1 MIKKPFKDI
10 RFGWLADSEQSSHQL
25 APNPLG
31 DLPWTD
37 LGCPPEYGTVT
48 YRQHILTLGMSFNTI
63 RAGFTPSAFGCLVPG
78 LMANVEFEE
87 PTFQAVVLRG
97 MRVIC
102 RERFPAANLFF
113 SEGVDLFRHTD
124 RYHSDMAAD
133 GSHSGTCHIVSTRMS
148 VLDQLVGNTGT
159 QALLARLNLQSS
171 PTIAVRSVPLHVS
184 KYLISG
190 ITSNLSGN
198 LLKLHMH
205 GNSHARERAQAIYDQ
220 LLACEG
226 KLPTLD
232 ELAIK
237 HGRSAKLLNKEFER
251 EFGKSIFAF
260 MIEYRLSQAHAA
272 LENTDISIKQLAFNL
287 GYDHASNFTIA
298 FKKMFGYPPGSLR
311 RQKH

>member
-1 MIKKPFKDI
+1 
-10 RFGWLADSEQSSHQL
+10 
-25 APNPLG
+25 
-31 DLPWTD
+31 
-37 LGCPPEYGTVT
+37 
-48 YRQHILTLGMSFNTI
+48 
-63 RAGFTPSAFGCLVPG
+63 
-78 LMANVEFEE
+78 
-87 PTFQAVVLRG
+87 
-97 MRVIC
+97 
-102 RERFPAANLFF
+102 
-113 SEGVDLFRHTD
+113 
-124 RYHSDMAAD
+124 
-133 GSHSGTCHIVSTRMS
+133 VSTRMS

-198 LLKLHMH
+198 LLKLHMQAHVLQYIAALIDHVAADDERSRGHH

-287 GYDHASNFTIA
+287 GYNHASNFTIA